1 MAKGIGEITESQID
15 GLKRIA
21 RVYRSGE
28 IICLEGEPTRDLLL
42 LMQGAVEVLQGE
54 QLVKTIRGQQIFLGH
69 MAFFAAQK
77 RTATLR
83 AKTQCEIVRIR
94 EERIEQLLAAM
105 PSLSIR
111 LLRDL
116 AEMFMTKETELSKY
130 REYGAYA
137 HHAHRAQGLSDV
149 VEAFLP
155 SILASLLVPLS
166 DKDRMTLATAI
177 LDGFSSHIDYGSM
190 IFNRIPIPKDVKK
203 ADCRKN
209 LQDALKA
216 LMREKSLGTDERKL
230 FGESKQL
237 TNIQSGI
244 AKIESLFAKRL
255 DMKLAVGA
263 DKEWKALQLSVRELK
278 LTIEQVDVTTAET
291 HYDACMNHAR
301 QLESFSRLQSAPEA
315 FRTLNDALR
324 AHLDGIAADLQILF
338 EKARDIRSREQI
350 FESLRFEI

>member
-1 MAKGIGEITESQID
+1 MSTGIGNITESQID
-15 GLKRIA
+15 GLRRIA
-21 RVYRSGE
+21 RVYRTGE

-42 LMQGAVEVLQGE
+42 LMQGAVEVLQGD

-94 EERIEQLLAAM
+94 EERIEQLLATM

-137 HHAHRAQGLSDV
+137 HHAHRAQGLSEV
-149 VEAFLP
+149 VEGFLP

-166 DKDRMTLATAI
+166 DNDRLTLATAI
-177 LDGFSSHIDYGSM
+177 LDGFSSHIDYGGM
-190 IFNRIPIPKDVKK
+190 VFNRIPVPKDVKK
-203 ADCRKN
+203 SDCRQN
-209 LQDALKA
+209 LQNALKA
-216 LMREKSLGTDERKL
+216 LMREKSLGTDEARVFQNSSHL
-230 FGESKQL
+230 QNVQAGLAEVE
-237 TNIQSGI
+237 T
-244 AKIESLFAKRL
+244 LFAKRL
-255 DMKLAVGA
+255 DIKLAVGA
-263 DKEWKALQLSVRELK
+263 DKEWKALQATVRELK
-278 LTIEQVDVTTAET
+278 LGLERADVTGSENT
-291 HYDACMNHAR
+291 YDTCLNHAR
-301 QLESFSRLQSAPEA
+301 QLESFSRLQSASED
-315 FRTLNDALR
+315 FRALNESLQTQLSA
-324 AHLDGIAADLQILF
+324 IADDIQLLF
-338 EKARDIRSREQI
+338 EQAREVRVRAQI